1 MMNLLSIAVIIGLI
15 VIGVSYIAVV
25 GFFIYYHNQL
35 FNHMLYHRE
44 PREGIVFGDNGIE
57 ELPDSIEINDLIKE
71 D

>member
-1 MMNLLSIAVIIGLI
+1 MMNLLSIAVIIGLV
-15 VIGVSYIAVV
+15 VIGISYLAVI

-44 PREGIVFGDNGIE
+44 PREGIAFGDNGIE
-57 ELPDSIEINDLIKE
+57 ELPDSIEIDDLI